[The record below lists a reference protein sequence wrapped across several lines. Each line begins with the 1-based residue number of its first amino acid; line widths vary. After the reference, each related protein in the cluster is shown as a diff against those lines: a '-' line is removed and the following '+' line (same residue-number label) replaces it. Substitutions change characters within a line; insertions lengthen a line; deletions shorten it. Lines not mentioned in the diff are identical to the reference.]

1 MKRWILMIWGVLLF
15 ASCYDDKG
23 NYDYVDIGDLTI
35 TGIESD
41 RWYELF
47 AFSDTLHIP
56 VEILSTRYVNGE
68 MPYKYEW
75 KLEGANDKTHSGD
88 TVLDYT
94 ISREKDL
101 HIVPMMNAGDYF
113 GFFMV
118 TDTILGLRE
127 KVDFFVRLRT
137 STSEG
142 WMILCEQDGKAR
154 LDWISNISATEDR
167 IYRDLWGDLDV
178 ELGKPFG
185 LSFAHY
191 PSGTNRYVYVENGVF
206 NLDKEDAHVG
216 EDNNIRWRFGDQP
229 DRLQGAANQ
238 IVWRNNSRDLL
249 ISRDKDLYIK
259 GTNSS
264 AIYGFPINKTVG
276 GGRYDVAPFIGYAYG
291 KNAYGNPSPI
301 FGASIALYDETNR
314 RFLELPD
321 VGTDIPR
328 TMTFIAGGEQNF
340 NAQTGRDMLFMDW
353 TTDAHVFAVLQ
364 GPGTDDMYVY
374 GIKMQKEGNTQ
385 THYSLL
391 KRPNNDKITHFAIH
405 SMHKY
410 LFYSTDKGEIFR
422 YDLSHPN
429 DEAQKVLSFPGE
441 TITALKV
448 NKFVFPGKVNKYA
461 SWELERENRLVIG
474 SYITAEAEQGNDRD
488 CGIMRTYNVPD
499 LRQPMEDKQ
508 VKFHDKLGKIVDIVY
523 RERDSK

>member
-1 MKRWILMIWGVLLF
+1 MKRWMLMIWGVLLF

-47 AFSDTLHIP
+47 AFSDTLYIP
-56 VEILSTRYVNGE
+56 VEILSNRYVNGE
-68 MPYKYEW
+68 MPYTYEW

-94 ISREKDL
+94 LSREKDL
-101 HIVPMMNAGDYF
+101 RIVPMMNAGDYF
-113 GFFMV
+113 GFFIV

-142 WMILCEQDGKAR
+142 WMILCEQEGKAR
-154 LDWISNISATEDR
+154 LDWISNISETEDR

-178 ELGKPFG
+178 DLGKPFG
-185 LSFAHY
+185 ISFSNY
-191 PSGTNRYVYVENGVF
+191 SSWNNRYVFVENGVF
-206 NLDKEDAHVG
+206 NLDKDDAHVG
-216 EDNNIRWRFGDQP
+216 EDNDIRWRFGEQP
-229 DRLQGAANQ
+229 DRIQGAANL
-238 IVWRNNSRDLL
+238 IALRNTFSDLL
-249 ISRDKDLYIK
+249 ITRDKDLYKREMPK
-259 GTNSS
+259 G
-264 AIYGFPINKTVG
+264 IYEFPINRTDEG
-276 GGRYDVAPFIGYAYG
+276 ERYDVAPFFGMAC
-291 KNAYGNPSPI
+291 KGNLPDNGVPI
-301 FGASIALYDETNR
+301 VLYDETNR

-321 VGTDIPR
+321 DNWDFLPR
-328 TMTFIAGGEQNF
+328 TMTFTGGEQDF
-340 NAQTGRDMLFMDW
+340 NAWTGRDMLFMDW
-353 TTDAHVFAVLQ
+353 TTDNYVFAVLQ
-364 GPGTDDMYVY
+364 EPNTDDLYVY
-374 GIKMQKEGNTQ
+374 GMKVDRTGNTR

-391 KRPNNDKITHFAIH
+391 KRPNSDKITRFAIH

-422 YDLSHPN
+422 YELSYPE
-429 DEAQKVLSFPGE
+429 DEAVKVLSFPGE

-448 NKFVFPGKVNKYA
+448 NKFMLPINQYA
-461 SWELERENRLVIG
+461 PWELNRRDRLVVG
-474 SYITAEAEQGNDRD
+474 SYITAEAEQGNDLD
-488 CGIMRTYNVPD
+488 CGIMRTYDVPD
-499 LRQPMEDKQ
+499 LGRPLDEKP

-523 RERDSK
+523 RERGN

>member
-1 MKRWILMIWGVLLF
+1 MKRWMLMIWGVLLF
-15 ASCYDDKG
+15 TSCYDDKG

-47 AFSDTLHIP
+47 AFSDTLHIS
-56 VEILSTRYVNGE
+56 VEIRSTRYVNGE

-88 TVLDYT
+88 TMLDYT
-94 ISREKDL
+94 LSREKDL

-113 GFFMV
+113 GFFIV

-154 LDWISNISATEDR
+154 LDWISNVNETEDR

-178 ELGKPFG
+178 DLGKPLG
-185 LSFAHY
+185 LSFAYY

-216 EDNNIRWRFGDQP
+216 DDNNIRWRFGDQP

-249 ISRDKDLYIK
+249 ISRDKELYIK
-259 GTNSS
+259 GIDPKE
-264 AIYGFPINKTVG
+264 IYGFPINRTTG
-276 GGRYDVAPFIGYAYG
+276 GERYDVAPFIGYAY
-291 KNAYGNPSPI
+291 AGNIPV
-301 FGASIALYDETNR
+301 FGGSIALYDETNR
-314 RFLELPD
+314 RFMELPD
-321 VGTDIPR
+321 DGANFPR
-328 TMTFIAGGEQNF
+328 TMTFVAEGEQDF
-340 NAQTGRDMLFMDW
+340 EARTGRDMLFMDW
-353 TTDAHVFAVLQ
+353 TTDAHVYAVLKE
-364 GPGTDDMYVY
+364 PGKDEMYVY
-374 GIKMQKEGNTQ
+374 GIEMEATGNKRV
-385 THYSLL
+385 HYSLL
-391 KRPNNDKITHFAIH
+391 KRPNSDKITRFAIH
-405 SMHKY
+405 TLHKY
-410 LFYSTDKGEIFR
+410 LFYSTEKSEIFR

-429 DEAQKVLSFPGE
+429 DDAVKVLAFPGE

-448 NKFVFPGKVNKYA
+448 NKFVFPGRLVKYA
-461 SWELERENRLVIG
+461 PWELQRENRLVIG
-474 SYITAEAEQGNDRD
+474 SYITAEAEQGNDVN
-488 CGIMRTYNVPD
+488 CGIMRTYDVPD

-523 RERDSK
+523 RERDK